1 MKKFTKLLS
10 LLFFLQVVWSSSI
23 YGQVNKG
30 TSKNGST
37 TNSSAVV
44 SRTGVPDPVSITNMT
59 KSNATGN
66 VAVPSQ
72 QIPVSIDVSTP
83 EWRKATNNGTG
94 KALVFPT
101 NNVVKRNAPRTT
113 TTTKVSALGFSPP
126 PITQTFNFTGGM
138 QTWTVPAGVT
148 SITIDTYGAQGGT
161 GATGGNASSG
171 GIGGLGT
178 QATGTLA
185 VTPGQVLNIFV
196 GGQGGTPTAGFNEIG
211 RAHV

>member
-23 YGQVNKG
+23 YGQVNQG
-30 TSKNGST
+30 TTKNGST

-83 EWRKATNNGTG
+83 EWRKATNNSTG

-101 NNVVKRNAPRTT
+101 NNVVKRNAPRTTT

-148 SITIDTYGAQGGT
+148 NFTISIPTINDAVLEPTET
-161 GATGGNASSG
+161 LNVSV
-171 GIGGLGT
+171 GGLSAVGT
-178 QATGTLA
+178 ILD
-185 VTPGQVLNIFV
+185 ND
-196 GGQGGTPTAGFNEIG
+196 
-211 RAHV
+211 